1 MSVFI
6 SWSGKDSKSHRVAQL
21 LRMWLPKVIQRLD
34 CFLSSEDI
42 SAGALWFEELR
53 GNLEK
58 SKIGILCLTANSTSK
73 PWILFEGGY
82 IARSF
87 DEKKRVYPLL
97 IDISASEMPAPFAIF
112 QGGGLAKEEMF
123 RLVQMIN
130 QVAGLPGLD
139 DETLHESFDLRWPQ
153 FKQEIQT
160 IVSQKES
167 ILKASSSREPW
178 ASALEETL
186 QLVRGIAS
194 GNIQVTQRVIQ
205 LHSDKHEVSSNPAIL
220 DLEASSIF
228 ERLVTM
234 VEKRRALISSW
245 VRCVSHVQMD
255 GRILKL
261 YFPAG
266 EEHACS
272 ALQREA
278 QQKFLL
284 QCVREL
290 GCEDLVLAMHNPK

>member
-21 LRMWLPKVIQRLD
+21 LRLWLPKVIQRLD

-53 GNLEK
+53 ENLEK
-58 SKIGILCLTANSTSK
+58 SKIGILCLTADSTSK

-97 IDISASEMPAPFAIF
+97 IDVAVSEIPGPFAIF
-112 QGGGLAKEEMF
+112 QAGGLGKEEMF
-123 RLVQMIN
+123 KLVQMIN

-139 DETLHESFDLRWPQ
+139 NDTLQESFDLRWPQ
-153 FKQEIQT
+153 FQQEIEVVICQ
-160 IVSQKES
+160 QES
-167 ILKASSSREPW
+167 HLKAPSAREPW
-178 ASALEETL
+178 ESALEETL

-194 GNIQVTQRVIQ
+194 GNIQVTQRAV
-205 LHSDKHEVSSNPAIL
+205 SAHEVKNEGSINPSMI
-220 DLEASSIF
+220 DLEASTIF
-228 ERLVTM
+228 ERLVSM
-234 VEKRRALISSW
+234 VEQRRALIVPW
-245 VRCVSHVQMD
+245 VKCASYFQME

-261 YFPAG
+261 YFPMN
-266 EEHACS
+266 EEHARS
-272 ALQREA
+272 SLQRES
-278 QQKFLL
+278 QRKFLL
-284 QCVREL
+284 QCVCEL
-290 GCEDLVLAMHNPK
+290 GCEGLVLAQYNPK